1 MVQLQ
6 EFDDFKAPRRRPW
19 LLLIILVVVGGF
31 FWFRFRKRPEVEGVV
46 REQPVQEETAA
57 EAGESVVDLDAAV
70 SDMDVSAL
78 LSEARGKEQ
87 SGDLAAAREIYLQAL
102 RGIRE
107 ARVRREVQERIGR
120 IAVELVMT
128 PRPMPEKVD
137 YIVKRG
143 DFVGKI
149 ARNFGTTVDLI
160 QKSNEIPNS
169 DLIKEGDRL
178 RILQGTFRVL
188 VSKKRNEMLV
198 FLNDRFFKRY
208 DVGTGKFGRTP
219 TGTFKIAQRSAEP
232 VWWRPD
238 GKEVPFGDPEN
249 ILGTRWMTLRA
260 TGDTEDV
267 RGYGIHGTW
276 EPSSIGKAESAGCIR
291 MRNEEVEELY
301 SLIPN
306 GTAVE
311 IVE

>member
-19 LLLIILVVVGGF
+19 LLLIVLVLIGGV
-31 FWFRFRKRPEVEGVV
+31 FWFRARKRAEVEGPV
-46 REQPVQEETAA
+46 RERPVPEETAEGA
-57 EAGESVVDLDAAV
+57 EPVDELDAAV

-78 LSEARGKEQ
+78 LSEARGREQ
-87 SGDLAAAREIYLQAL
+87 AGDLAAARETYLRAL
-102 RGIRE
+102 RGIRDE
-107 ARVRREVQERIGR
+107 RVRREVQERIGR
-120 IAVELVMT
+120 IGIALVMT

-149 ARNFGTTVDLI
+149 ARDFGTTVDLI
-160 QKSNEIPNS
+160 QKSNNIPNPN
-169 DLIKEGDRL
+169 LIKEGDRL

-198 FLNDRFFKRY
+198 FLNDQFFKRY
-208 DVGTGKFGRTP
+208 EVGTGKYGRTP
-219 TGTFKIAQRSAEP
+219 TGTFKITQRSAEP

-276 EPSSIGKAESAGCIR
+276 EPGSIGKAESAGCIR
-291 MRNEEVEELY
+291 MRNEDVEELY

-306 GTAVE
+306 GTMVE